1 MGGFHFLTA
10 MLGLRV
16 HHRSVRGMISAGFVM
31 IIVGNRRSITGSR
44 PMEEHCIQRPRLRR
58 IAQRRSGQ
66 ASKLKRQSTASI
78 AYGTWRPPGNE
89 SDPQTSASE
98 ATDRVEDS
106 SSMKAMLYSRIDM
119 IMTANYDDLLV
130 VTNFL
135 VVVVSAAR

>member
-1 MGGFHFLTA
+1 MTEPPRSEDRGRVSFSYSNARLTCPSSFSSW
-10 MLGLRV
+10 
-16 HHRSVRGMISAGFVM
+16 H
-31 IIVGNRRSITGSR
+31 
-44 PMEEHCIQRPRLRR
+44 EHCIQRPRLRR